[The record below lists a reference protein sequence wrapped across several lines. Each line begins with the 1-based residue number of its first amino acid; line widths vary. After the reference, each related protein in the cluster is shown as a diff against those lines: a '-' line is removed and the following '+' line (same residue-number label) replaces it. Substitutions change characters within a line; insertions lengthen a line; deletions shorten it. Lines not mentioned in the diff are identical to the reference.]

1 MKTTIIILTILV
13 SLLYLKW
20 VLIILVFP
28 FQVVHGQILKRRAP
42 LPPKGGEPSQ
52 QNSPFRGMGGLLS
65 LLDKL
70 YIYWEKLF
78 KKGWQRYMLFQ
89 VGLVPSFHI
98 RKFVYKALGAEIGKH
113 VVFHFRTEVRFPSR
127 LKIGDGTIIGDNALL
142 AAGRGLTIGKNVN
155 LSSNV
160 SIYSGAHD
168 HRDPYFRSTPATT
181 RPVNIGDR
189 VWIGSN
195 AIILTGVNIGEGAV
209 VCAGAVVTKDV
220 EPYAVVAGIPAKKVN
235 ERPRDLR
242 YEFRGKSMR
251 LY

>member
-1 MKTTIIILTILV
+1 MNTVIAILTILV

-20 VLIILVFP
+20 VLIIAVFP
-28 FQVVHGQILKRRAP
+28 FQVVHGCVLKKWGKSKDAP
-42 LPPKGGEPSQ
+42 LLIRTLEKPY
-52 QNSPFRGMGGLLS
+52 L
-65 LLDKL
+65 
-70 YIYWEKLF
+70 YWEKLF
-78 KKGWQRYMLFQ
+78 KKGWQRYMLYQ
-89 VGLVPSFHI
+89 IGLVPSHHI
-98 RKFVYKALGAEIGKH
+98 RRFVYRALGAEIGKN
-113 VVFHFRTEVRFPSR
+113 VVFHFRTEVRGLHR

-142 AAGRGLTIGKNVN
+142 AAGRGLIIGKNVN

-160 SIYSGAHD
+160 SIYSRAHD

-181 RPVNIGDR
+181 HPVNIGDR

-209 VCAGAVVTKDV
+209 VCAGCVVTKDV

-235 ERPRDLR
+235 ERPHDLR
-242 YEFRGKSMR
+242 YVFKKSVR

>member
-1 MKTTIIILTILV
+1 MNTVIIILTILV

-28 FQVVHGQILKRRAP
+28 FQVVHGKVLKKLASQP
-42 LPPKGGEPSQ
+42 LE
-52 QNSPFRGMGGLLS
+52 GGLLS
-65 LLDKL
+65 YLDKL

-78 KKGWQRYMLFQ
+78 KNGWQRYMLFH
-89 VGLVPSFHI
+89 VGLIPSHHI
-98 RKFVYKALGAEIGKH
+98 RRFIYKALGAEIGRN
-113 VVFHFRTEVRFPSR
+113 VVFHFRTEVRGLYR

-142 AAGRGLTIGKNVN
+142 AAQRGLTIGKNVN

-181 RPVNIGDR
+181 RPITIGDR

-209 VCAGAVVTKDV
+209 VCAGCVVTKDV

-235 ERPRDLR
+235 ERPHDLK
-242 YEFRGKSMR
+242 YEFKKTVR

>member
-1 MKTTIIILTILV
+1 MKIAIIILTILV

-20 VLIILVFP
+20 VLIIVVFP
-28 FQVVHGQILKRRAP
+28 FQVVHGHILKKWGKSKDIP
-42 LPPKGGEPSQ
+42 LFFKVLEKP
-52 QNSPFRGMGGLLS
+52 
-65 LLDKL
+65 
-70 YIYWEKLF
+70 YTIWEKIF
-78 KKGWQRYMLFQ
+78 KKGWQRYMLYQ
-89 VGLVPSFHI
+89 VGLIPSHHI
-98 RKFVYKALGAEIGKH
+98 RRFIYKALGAEIGKH
-113 VVFHFRTEVRFPSR
+113 VVFHFRTEVRCPHR

-142 AAGRGLTIGKNVN
+142 AARRGLTIGKNVN

-168 HRDPYFRSTPATT
+168 HRDPYFKSTPATT
-181 RPVNIGDR
+181 RPINIGNR

-209 VCAGAVVTKDV
+209 CCAGCVVTKDV
-220 EPYAVVAGIPAKKVN
+220 EPFTVVAGIPAKKVN

-242 YEFRGKSMR
+242 YEFKGKSVR

>member
-1 MKTTIIILTILV
+1 MKTTIIILIILV

-20 VLIILVFP
+20 ILIIAVFP
-28 FQVVHGQILKRRAP
+28 FQVVHGRVLKKWGKSKDAP
-42 LPPKGGEPSQ
+42 LIIRTLEKS
-52 QNSPFRGMGGLLS
+52 
-65 LLDKL
+65 
-70 YIYWEKLF
+70 YIYWEKIF

-89 VGLVPSFHI
+89 VGLVPSHHI
-98 RKFVYKALGAEIGKH
+98 RRFVYKALGAEIGKR
-113 VVFHFRTEVRFPSR
+113 VIFHFRTEPRGIHR
-127 LKIGDGTIIGDNALL
+127 LIIGDGTIIGDNTLL
-142 AAGRGLTIGKNVN
+142 AAQRGLTIGKNVN
-155 LSSNV
+155 ISSNV

-168 HRDPYFRSTPATT
+168 HRDPYFRSTAATT
-181 RPVNIGDR
+181 RPITIGDR

-242 YEFRGKSMR
+242 YEFNKTIR

>member
-1 MKTTIIILTILV
+1 MNTVIAILTILV

-20 VLIILVFP
+20 VLIIAVFP
-28 FQVVHGQILKRRAP
+28 FQVVHGRVLKKWGNSKDAP
-42 LPPKGGEPSQ
+42 LQ
-52 QNSPFRGMGGLLS
+52 IRT
-65 LLDKL
+65 LDKL

-89 VGLVPSFHI
+89 VGLVPSHHI
-98 RKFVYKALGAEIGKH
+98 RRFVYKALGAEIGKN
-113 VVFHFRTEVRFPSR
+113 VVFHFRTEVRGLYR

-142 AAGRGLTIGKNVN
+142 AAGRGLTIGNNVN

-181 RPVNIGDR
+181 RPINIGDR

-209 VCAGAVVTKDV
+209 VCAGCVVTKDV

-235 ERPRDLR
+235 ERPHDLK
-242 YEFRGKSMR
+242 YEFKKSVR

>member
-1 MKTTIIILTILV
+1 MNTVIIILTILV

-20 VLIILVFP
+20 VLIIVLFP
-28 FQVVHGQILKRRAP
+28 FQVIHAHILKKNAP
-42 LPPKGGEPSQ
+42 QLSAPQPPKGG
-52 QNSPFRGMGGLLS
+52 LLS
-65 LLDKL
+65 FLDKL
-70 YIYWEKLF
+70 YIYWEKLC

-89 VGLVPSFHI
+89 VGLIPSHHI
-98 RKFVYKALGAEIGKH
+98 RKFIYKALGAEIGKN
-113 VVFHFRTEVRFPSR
+113 VVFHFRTEVRGLHR

-168 HRDPYFRSTPATT
+168 HRDPYFKSTPAKT
-181 RPVNIGDR
+181 RPITIGDR

-195 AIILTGVNIGEGAV
+195 AIILTGVSIGEGAV
-209 VCAGAVVTKDV
+209 VCAGCVVTKDV
-220 EPYAVVAGIPAKKVN
+220 EPYAVVAGIPAKKIN
-235 ERPRDLR
+235 ERPHDLR
-242 YEFRGKSMR
+242 YEFKKTVR

>member
-1 MKTTIIILTILV
+1 MNTVVIILTILV

-20 VLIILVFP
+20 VLIIVVFP
-28 FQVVHGQILKRRAP
+28 FQVVHGRVLKKWGNSKDAP
-42 LPPKGGEPSQ
+42 LIIRTLEKP
-52 QNSPFRGMGGLLS
+52 
-65 LLDKL
+65 
-70 YIYWEKLF
+70 YIYWEKIF

-89 VGLVPSFHI
+89 VGLVPSHHI
-98 RKFVYKALGAEIGKH
+98 RRFVYKALGAEIGKH
-113 VVFHFRTEVRFPSR
+113 VVFHFRTEVRGLHR

-142 AAGRGLTIGKNVN
+142 AAQRGLTIGKNVN

-160 SIYSGAHD
+160 SIYSGSHD
-168 HRDPYFRSTPATT
+168 HRDPYFKSTPATT
-181 RPVNIGDR
+181 RPINISDR

-235 ERPRDLR
+235 ERPHDLR
-242 YEFRGKSMR
+242 YEFKKAVR

>member
-1 MKTTIIILTILV
+1 MKTAIIILTILV

-20 VLIILVFP
+20 ILIITVFP
-28 FQVVHGQILKRRAP
+28 FQVVHGRVLKKWGNSEDAP
-42 LPPKGGEPSQ
+42 LIIKA
-52 QNSPFRGMGGLLS
+52 
-65 LLDKL
+65 LDKS
-70 YIYWEKLF
+70 YIYWEKIF

-89 VGLVPSFHI
+89 VGLVPSHHI
-98 RKFVYKALGAEIGKH
+98 RRFVYRALGAEIGKN
-113 VVFHFRTEVRFPSR
+113 VVFHFRTEVRGLHR

-142 AAGRGLTIGKNVN
+142 AAQRGLTIGKNVN

-181 RPVNIGDR
+181 HPVNIGDR

-209 VCAGAVVTKDV
+209 VCAGCVVTKDV

-235 ERPRDLR
+235 ERPHDLR
-242 YEFRGKSMR
+242 YEFKKSVR